1 MNIEIAKNQNKPT
14 NQQAN
19 QQANQQ
25 TATTMSD
32 TSVANGTE
40 CTGVFSQEIYVAYAF
55 RYNEHED
62 LTHRI
67 GISGDYHLFAKH
79 GDKVYME
86 VKNVGEIVMS
96 FAELQKNKYWKYYY
110 DLSLMLANDKEIKN
124 EAFNNFYD
132 EAYKYTGNDDE
143 YYTENRVWSLDTAY
157 IDIDIDENFK
167 HTYKIIPSGNVCCY
181 KINPADVE
189 KMEYASPQD
198 IDIFNEIYEY
208 RNFVRFGYFI
218 NRSEIYKNIAIEYQ
232 VSKMEKELEELST
245 FFEDMKRIENM
256 NIANITAIQEKVEMN
271 IDVLMLIYKNL
282 ADNDNADNPKI
293 VAKIERAMEAK
304 NALKLISR
312 ILAT

>member
-1 MNIEIAKNQNKPT
+1 
-14 NQQAN
+14 
-19 QQANQQ
+19 
-25 TATTMSD
+25 MSD
-32 TSVANGTE
+32 TSIANGTE
-40 CTGVFSQEIYVAYAF
+40 CTGVFSQEIYVAYGYI
-55 RYNEHED
+55 YNEPEA

-132 EAYKYTGNDDE
+132 EAYKYTGNDDDE
-143 YYTENRVWSLDTAY
+143 YMENRVWSLDTAY

-189 KMEYASPQD
+189 KMEYASYQD
-198 IDIFNEIYEY
+198 IDIFKQTYKY

-256 NIANITAIQEKVEMN
+256 NIANITAIQEKVDMN
-271 IDVLMLIYKNL
+271 IDVLMIIYKNL